1 MSLLMVKQSRGMP
14 KSCLSYEEDRHD
26 IEGQDND

>member
-1 MSLLMVKQSRGMP
+1 MRLLMVKQSRGMP
-14 KSCLSYEEDRHD
+14 KSCPAYEEDRHD